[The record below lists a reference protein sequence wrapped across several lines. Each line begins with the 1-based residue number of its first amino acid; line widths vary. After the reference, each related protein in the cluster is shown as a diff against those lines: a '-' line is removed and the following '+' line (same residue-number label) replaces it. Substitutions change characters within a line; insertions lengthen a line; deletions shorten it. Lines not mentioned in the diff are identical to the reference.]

1 MTGALMSAKNDME
14 AAEPNVGQL
23 RERVELMRGNP
34 VSSVEVRPLSRAG
47 LRSTGEVA

>member
-1 MTGALMSAKNDME
+1 MSAKNDME

-34 VSSVEVRPLSRAG
+34 ADAVEVRLRSDAG
-47 LRSTGEVA
+47 SRSTGGVA

>member
-1 MTGALMSAKNDME
+1 MSARNGME

-23 RERVELMRGNP
+23 RRRVELMRGNP
-34 VSSVEVRPLSRAG
+34 VSSVEVRPLSSAG